1 MRFCIFAVLLF
12 CTALR
17 AEEYHAD
24 FDVDAT
30 GWSSESGAAVRR
42 GTYPGGKSGALFF
55 PAPARFVSPVI
66 RLKPG
71 ERYEL
76 KLNTWSE
83 KPGRLQID
91 IREYDRTGRLIS
103 VPGMYR
109 TLEQLWLATRFE
121 RHFVLPMTI
130 PFDTSKEGGQIRI
143 VINKT
148 GKEKNWVD
156 DVVIRKVALRNLY
169 PTEPTP
175 AVIPPL
181 MLAGPDGVR
190 YPNWKLAGIRG
201 SFPEPVL
208 KFPVRDF
215 GAVPDDGFDDT
226 AAIERACAAAEKNG
240 GVVLFGE
247 GTYILTRK
255 ILISRDGVVLRG
267 AGRNRTRIVFELPES
282 QVGLYPVSLGP
293 NISAGTKCVV
303 VFPAANVKNVSVA
316 VGDREILK
324 RDAASFL
331 PADRAPEFQKIEF
344 SGKLLTD
351 ILPAGKHLVT
361 VLVTYAD
368 GSVRKEI
375 QPFCVSSGG
384 SSFSLNAVFTFSGTL
399 FSNPRSR
406 IPVLNDL
413 KRGDRELI
421 VRDASLFKAGG
432 YIHLT
437 APATP
442 RWNRLTANTCTWGT
456 FRGFVSRIE
465 SVQGNRIRLEQP
477 LRIDFPLADNCYA
490 MRFKPVQYCGV
501 EDFTLEQRG
510 KIQTELKTGSVLF
523 TNAVNFRAERV
534 RVENSGFAPLFGSCV
549 KWCEIRDC
557 EFSGAWNTRDTYAY
571 AGFERA
577 WDCLME
583 RVEAARLRHGPLL
596 NWSCSGNVIRECVMH
611 EMDAQ
616 WHSGW
621 CTDNLFEQCRIE
633 STTTKHKGYGY
644 GFYATPYDDSMHGPQ
659 GQRNVVYN
667 CTSYSLKSA
676 VYLGGMNRNWRI
688 MYNMFFVDSGPG
700 ILARLNCGDNRIQ
713 GNVFVLKDSSA
724 PMLWNEF
731 LDNRGDLVFDNRIY
745 GGSGRLCEGPGRP
758 AKTENNRFFLF
769 DSAPSLPRPPVPS
782 IYRWQIEN

>member
-17 AEEYHAD
+17 AEEYRAD
-24 FDVDAT
+24 FDADAA

-55 PAPARFVSPVI
+55 SAPARFVSPVI
-66 RLKPG
+66 SLKPG

-121 RHFVLPMTI
+121 RRFVLPMTI
-130 PFDTSKEGGQIRI
+130 PFDTSKEGGRIRI
-143 VINKT
+143 AVNKT

-156 DVVIRKVALRNLY
+156 DVVIRKVASRNLQ

-175 AVIPPL
+175 AVTPPL
-181 MLAGPDGVR
+181 MLTGPDGVR

-201 SFPEPVL
+201 PFPEPAL

-215 GAVPDDGFDDT
+215 GAVPDDGLDDT

-282 QVGLYPVSLGP
+282 QVGLYPVSIGP

-303 VFPAANVKNVSVA
+303 VFPAENAKRVSVA

-331 PADRAPEFQKIEF
+331 PADRAPEFRKIEF

-351 ILPAGKHLVT
+351 ILSAGKHPVT
-361 VLVTYAD
+361 VRVAYAD
-368 GSVRKEI
+368 GSERKEI

-413 KRGDRELI
+413 KRGDREI
-421 VRDASLFKAGG
+421 VVRDASPFKAGG

-442 RWNRLTANTCTWGT
+442 RWNRLTANTCAWGT

-534 RVENSGFAPLFGSCV
+534 RVENTGFAPVFGSVV
-549 KWCEIRDC
+549 KWCEIRDW

-577 WDCLME
+577 WDCFME
-583 RVEAARLRHGPLL
+583 RGEATRLRHGPLL

-667 CTSYSLKSA
+667 CTAYSLKSA

-731 LDNRGDLVFDNRIY
+731 LDNRGDIVLDNRIY
-745 GGSGRLCEGPGRP
+745 GGSGRLCEGPGCP
-758 AKTENNRFFLF
+758 AKTENNRFFPF
-769 DSAPSLPRPPVPS
+769 EPAPSLPRPPVPS

>member
-24 FDVDAT
+24 FDVDAA
-30 GWSSESGAAVRR
+30 GWSSESGVAVRR

-143 VINKT
+143 AVNKT

-156 DVVIRKVALRNLY
+156 DVVIRKVASRNLY

-181 MLAGPDGVR
+181 MLTGPDGVR
-190 YPNWKLAGIRG
+190 YPNWKLTGIRG

-303 VFPAANVKNVSVA
+303 VFPAANAKNVSVA

-351 ILPAGKHLVT
+351 ILPAGKHPVT

-465 SVQGNRIRLEQP
+465 SVQGNHIRLEQP

-534 RVENSGFAPLFGSCV
+534 RVENTGFAPLFGSCV

-713 GNVFVLKDSSA
+713 GNVFVLKDSSV

>member
-1 MRFCIFAVLLF
+1 MRIRLFAVLFF
-12 CTALR
+12 CSCLH
-17 AEEYHAD
+17 AEEYRAD
-24 FDVDAT
+24 FNAGFD
-30 GWSSESGAAVRR
+30 GWSSESGLAIRR
-42 GTYPGGKSGALFF
+42 GHYPEGKSGALFF
-55 PAPARFVSPVI
+55 AGPARFASPVI

-83 KPGRLQID
+83 KPAQLQIE
-91 IREYDRTGRLIS
+91 IREYDRTGRQIS

-109 TLEQLWLATRFE
+109 TLEQLWLATRFS
-121 RHFVLPMTI
+121 RHFVLPMSI
-130 PFDTSKEGGQIRI
+130 PFDTSENGGQIRI
-143 VINKT
+143 VINKS

-156 DVVIRKVALRNLY
+156 DVVIRKVASRSLIS
-169 PTEPTP
+169 TEPTP
-175 AVIPPL
+175 AANPPL
-181 MLAGPDGVR
+181 MLAGPDGVS
-190 YPNWKLAGIRG
+190 YPNWRLAGVRG
-201 SFPEPVL
+201 PFPEPEL

-215 GAVPDDGFDDT
+215 GAVPDDGLDDT
-226 AAIERACAAAEKNG
+226 GAIERACAAAEKNG

-267 AGRNRTRIVFELPES
+267 AGRDKTRIVFELPES
-282 QVGLYPVSLGP
+282 QVGLYPVSIGP
-293 NISAGTKCVV
+293 RISPETVCVV
-303 VFPAANVKNVSVA
+303 VFPAEGAESVA
-316 VGDREILK
+316 VLAGDREILK
-324 RDAASFL
+324 RSAASFL
-331 PADRAPEFQKIEF
+331 PADRAPEFRKIEF
-344 SGKLLTD
+344 PGKLLTGA
-351 ILPAGKHLVT
+351 LPSGKHPLT
-361 VLVTYAD
+361 VLVSYAD
-368 GSVRKEI
+368 GSVRREV
-375 QPFCVSSGG
+375 QPFRIASGG
-384 SSFSLNAVFTFSGTL
+384 RSFSSNAVITFSGTI
-399 FSNPRSR
+399 FSNRRSR

-413 KRGDRELI
+413 KRGDREII
-421 VRDASLFKAGG
+421 VRDVSPFKAGG
-432 YIHLT
+432 YIYLV

-442 RWNRLTANTCTWGT
+442 RWNRQVANACTWGT
-456 FRGFVSRIE
+456 FRSFVARIDSIE
-465 SVQGNRIRLEQP
+465 GERIRLEQP
-477 LRIDFPLADNCYA
+477 LRIDFPLADSCYA
-490 MRFKPVQYCGV
+490 MRFEPVRYCGV
-501 EDFTLEQRG
+501 EDFSMEQKG
-510 KIQTELKTGSVLF
+510 KIQTELKTGSIHF

-534 RVENSGFAPLFGSCV
+534 RVVNTGFAPLYGNRV

-571 AGFERA
+571 VGFDYA

-596 NWSCSGNVIRECVMH
+596 NWSCSGNVMRECVMH

-659 GQRNVVYN
+659 GQRNVIYN

-700 ILARLNCGDNRIQ
+700 ILSRLNCGDNRIQ
-713 GNVFVLKDSSA
+713 GNVFVLKAPSA
-724 PMLWNEF
+724 PMLWSEF
-731 LDNRGDLVFDNRIY
+731 LDNRGDLVLDNRIY
-745 GGSGRLCEGPGRP
+745 GGNGRLCEGPGRP
-758 AKTENNRFFLF
+758 DKAEGNRFFPL
-769 DSAPSLPRPPVPS
+769 DTAPPLPLPPVPS